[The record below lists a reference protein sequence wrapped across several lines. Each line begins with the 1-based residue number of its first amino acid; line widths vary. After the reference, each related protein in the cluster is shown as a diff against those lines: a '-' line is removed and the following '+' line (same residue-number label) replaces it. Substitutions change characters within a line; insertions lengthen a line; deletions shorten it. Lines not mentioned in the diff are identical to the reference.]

1 MGGRHLVFVRYNNGH
16 DTHREWV
23 YNGPR
28 IDGQAVV
35 CAHDLGPVLN
45 QNLIDYYGGCRV
57 IWRVNGD
64 RQPVR
69 LEGNK

>member
-1 MGGRHLVFVRYNNGH
+1 MGGRQLVFVRYNNGH

-28 IDGQAVV
+28 FDNQAVV
-35 CAHDLGPVLN
+35 WAHDLGPVLN
-45 QNLIDYYGGCRV
+45 QKLIDNYGGRRV

-64 RQPVR
+64 QQPVR
-69 LEGNK
+69 LEGNE